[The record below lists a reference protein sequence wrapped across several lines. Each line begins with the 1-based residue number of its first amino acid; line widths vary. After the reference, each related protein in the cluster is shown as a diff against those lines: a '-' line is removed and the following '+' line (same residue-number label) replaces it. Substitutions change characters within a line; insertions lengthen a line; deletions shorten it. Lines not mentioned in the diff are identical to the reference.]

1 MAKKKTKATA
11 STADPTLDAQP
22 QAAASA
28 GVTSRGAWRAL
39 DAGASILAAMAAPAL
54 TKVVWRS
61 VTGKPRLR
69 ARAVQRSPWPKLSC
83 GQLWPGPLRRSSE
96 LLRHEVRQPTG
107 STRPAASPRPRANSL
122 NRFYFYTK
130 KRGPGER
137 SSPGPRFRLRRSVI
151 AVATDQFALGLACQL
166 TAMMYQETR

>member
-61 VTGKPRLR
+61 VTGKP
-69 ARAVQRSPWPKLSC
+69 APKSA
-83 GQLWPGPLRRSSE
+83 RSSE
-96 LLRHEVRQPTG
+96 ITMAEAILWAALAGAFAQVIRNVAARSAATYWEHSTG
-107 STRPAASPRPRANSL
+107 SKPPS
-122 NRFYFYTK
+122 K
-130 KRGPGER
+130 GK
-137 SSPGPRFRLRRSVI
+137 
-151 AVATDQFALGLACQL
+151 
-166 TAMMYQETR
+166 